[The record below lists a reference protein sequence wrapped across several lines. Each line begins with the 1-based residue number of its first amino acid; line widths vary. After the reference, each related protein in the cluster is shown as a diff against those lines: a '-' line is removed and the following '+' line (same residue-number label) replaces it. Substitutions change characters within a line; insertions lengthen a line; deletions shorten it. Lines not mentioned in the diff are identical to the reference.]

1 MNNLGIIVVATGV
14 YAGRGSYASSGSS
27 LAKDEEAVKK
37 WLNRLTDAFKKL
49 AWKIVHALRA
59 ILRSVADAICSFTY
73 MDVHSYFCMT

>member
-49 AWKIVHALRA
+49 A
-59 ILRSVADAICSFTY
+59 
-73 MDVHSYFCMT
+73 